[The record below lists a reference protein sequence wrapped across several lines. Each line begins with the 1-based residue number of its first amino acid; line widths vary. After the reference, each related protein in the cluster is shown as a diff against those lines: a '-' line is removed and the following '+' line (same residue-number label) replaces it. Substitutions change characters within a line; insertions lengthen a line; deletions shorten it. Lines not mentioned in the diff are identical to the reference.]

1 MGCRLLFF
9 LFFLVIFDL
18 QGLDVLQPDG
28 NAELQGGG
36 DVFPPGVR
44 GGGASRIGDGLR
56 VCSCSRA
63 GSGCSLGLQRPSLPV
78 HHLASNSTSPSEI
91 SY

>member
-18 QGLDVLQPDG
+18 QGLDVLQPDS
-28 NAELQGGG
+28 NAELQGRG

-44 GGGASRIGDGLR
+44 GGGLEDWRWAQG
-56 VCSCSRA
+56 VQ
-63 GSGCSLGLQRPSLPV
+63 LQQGWQ
-78 HHLASNSTSPSEI
+78 
-91 SY
+91 